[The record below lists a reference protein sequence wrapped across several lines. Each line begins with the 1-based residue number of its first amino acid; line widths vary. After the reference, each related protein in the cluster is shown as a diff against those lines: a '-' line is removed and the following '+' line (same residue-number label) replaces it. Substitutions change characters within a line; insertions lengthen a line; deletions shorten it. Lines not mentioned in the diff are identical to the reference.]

1 MLTDVK
7 LRALKKPG
15 KHFDGAGLYL
25 EITPPG
31 GRYWRLKYR
40 FAGKEKRLAFGVYP
54 EVTLA
59 KARQRTEEARR
70 ALRDSVEPSVA
81 KRERKLEQK
90 AKALNT
96 FEGVARDW
104 LEHSKARWTP
114 ATKAQILAS
123 LERGIFP
130 ALGARPIADIKP
142 GDVAA
147 AVKAIEKSGAGETAG
162 RVLQRMRAVFRY
174 ASAHERLGVN
184 PMSEIK
190 PGEVLKPR
198 QVKLRAALPEKELT
212 PFLKRFAA
220 YDGDP
225 HTVNAM
231 QLLILTAVRPGEVRG
246 ARWDEFDAANKQW
259 RIPAERMRM
268 RVEHIV
274 PLSRQ
279 ALDVIE
285 AMRPLSGA
293 RELVFPSPY
302 YPLKSLSENTFNSA
316 LARMGYKGY
325 ATAHGFRALFST
337 VVNESGWDGDVIER
351 QLAHIEGNKVRAAYH
366 RATYLLERAE
376 LMQWWADYLDAKA
389 AGATVIPIR

>member
-114 ATKAQILAS
+114 ATKWMFL
-123 LERGIFP
+123 R
-130 ALGARPIADIKP
+130 IADC
-142 GDVAA
+142 
-147 AVKAIEKSGAGETAG
+147 
-162 RVLQRMRAVFRY
+162 FR
-174 ASAHERLGVN
+174 
-184 PMSEIK
+184 
-190 PGEVLKPR
+190 
-198 QVKLRAALPEKELT
+198 
-212 PFLKRFAA
+212 
-220 YDGDP
+220 
-225 HTVNAM
+225 
-231 QLLILTAVRPGEVRG
+231 RG
-246 ARWDEFDAANKQW
+246 
-259 RIPAERMRM
+259 
-268 RVEHIV
+268 
-274 PLSRQ
+274 S
-279 ALDVIE
+279 
-285 AMRPLSGA
+285 
-293 RELVFPSPY
+293 
-302 YPLKSLSENTFNSA
+302 
-316 LARMGYKGY
+316 
-325 ATAHGFRALFST
+325 
-337 VVNESGWDGDVIER
+337 
-351 QLAHIEGNKVRAAYH
+351 
-366 RATYLLERAE
+366 
-376 LMQWWADYLDAKA
+376 
-389 AGATVIPIR
+389 